1 MRKSVAV
8 VHDLVSRFAPVDEVG
23 AEHRVS
29 ALAWLASTDDVFRR
43 VKPASPPQHLVSYV
57 VPVAADGRIL
67 LVDHVNA
74 GLWLP
79 PGGHVEVDEDPAL
92 TARREIQEELGLGD
106 AGLSRSPIFLTITR
120 TVGQDHGHT
129 DVSLWYVLA
138 CTGDEKLRPDGG
150 EFHAVRWWTRD
161 ELAAAD
167 PGRFDPHLFR
177 FLAALDRG
185 GLADELNRR
194 TGLERLSGGSDR
206 FGPVAALLFTRVG
219 HISVRAG
226 CGGGYE
232 VMVWAYGGDPAAAG
246 RTGDLDEIA
255 GTMLDL
261 HEGHSAEEL
270 AERHTYLA
278 VTDPGAAIEALWHI
292 VTEHDEED
300 TVPLARAAAANPV
313 LRRAWPWIS
322 HGTLHLY
329 DRRDQP
335 SLVKRGLAFHPA
347 VGGFM
352 LRPYGGEIHATEP
365 TEAALGRAAEIVAS
379 WED

>member
-1 MRKSVAV
+1 MRGSVAV
-8 VHDLVSRFAPVDEVG
+8 VHDLVSRVSPVDELG
-23 AEHRVS
+23 AEHRAS

-43 VKPASPPQHLVSYV
+43 IKPASPLQHLVSYV

-92 TARREIQEELGLGD
+92 TARREIQEELGLDG

-120 TVGQDHGHT
+120 TVGHDHGHT
-129 DVSLWYVLA
+129 DVSLWYVLV
-138 CTGDEKLRPDGG
+138 CTGDEELRPDAG

-167 PGRFDPHLFR
+167 PGRFDPHFFR
-177 FLAALDRG
+177 FLTALDRH
-185 GLADELNRR
+185 GLVDELNRR
-194 TGLERLSGGSDR
+194 TGLERLSRGSDR
-206 FGPVAALLFTRVG
+206 FGPVAALLLTPG
-219 HISVRAG
+219 GDISVRAG

-232 VMVWAYGGDPAAAG
+232 VVAWAYGGDPAAAG
-246 RTGDLDEIA
+246 RTGNLDEIA

-261 HEGHSAEEL
+261 HNGHSAEEL

-278 VTDPGAAIEALWHI
+278 VTEPGAAIEALWHLI
-292 VTEHDEED
+292 TEHDAGD

-313 LRRAWPWIS
+313 LRRVWPWIS
-322 HGTLHLY
+322 HGTLNLY
-329 DRRDQP
+329 DRRDRP

-352 LRPYGGEIHATEP
+352 VRPYGGESLASEP
-365 TEAALGRAAEIVAS
+365 TATAVARAAEIVAS

>member
-1 MRKSVAV
+1 MRESVAV
-8 VHDLVSRFAPVDEVG
+8 VHDLVSRFSPLDEFG
-23 AEHRVS
+23 AEHRAS

-43 VKPASPPQHLVSYV
+43 VKPVSPPQHLVSYV

-120 TVGQDHGHT
+120 TVGPDSHT
-129 DVSLWYVLA
+129 DVSLWYILA
-138 CTGDEKLRPDGG
+138 CTGHEKLRPDTG

-167 PGRFDPHLFR
+167 PGRFDPHFFR

-185 GLADELNRR
+185 GLVDELNRR
-194 TGLERLSGGSDR
+194 TGLDRLSGGSDR
-206 FGPVAALLFTRVG
+206 FSPVAAQLSTPSG

-232 VMVWAYGGDPAAAG
+232 VMVRAYGGDPAAAG
-246 RTGDLDEIA
+246 RTDDLDELA

-261 HEGHSAEEL
+261 HKGRSAEEL
-270 AERHTYLA
+270 AERHAYLA
-278 VTDPGAAIEALWHI
+278 VTDPDAAIEALWHI
-292 VTEHDEED
+292 ITEHGEGN

-313 LRRAWPWIS
+313 LRRVWPWIS
-322 HGTLHLY
+322 HGTLQLY
-329 DRRDQP
+329 DRRDRP

-352 LRPYGGEIHATEP
+352 VRPYGGEIHVAEP
-365 TEAALGRAAEIVAS
+365 PETAAARAAEIVAS